1 MSLRARVEWTVSL
14 VLMTSAVSVLTL
26 GARLRLL
33 VAG

>member
-14 VLMTSAVSVLTL
+14 VLMTGAVAVLTL
-26 GARLRLL
+26 GSRVKQL